1 MLLLNPVF
9 IHGWAFSSKIFG
21 NLPGIKIDLP
31 GHGKNEDRYESLLK
45 TAQSIALSLPGKH
58 DIIGWSLGGSLAL
71 LIASLFPSKVRRL
84 FLIGTSPYFWGA
96 WEEKNLRAFKL
107 RIKRE
112 GVEVFRSMAYPRRF
126 EDRLYL
132 PDALRMLE
140 DYMRMDLRDR
150 ASLLGKETFIL
161 QGEKDRIVPPLEA
174 FKLHS
179 LIKGSKLITLPG
191 GHFPAEDERSLLSTL
206 LKVSSDV
213 R

>member
-1 MLLLNPVF
+1 
-9 IHGWAFSSKIFG
+9 
-21 NLPGIKIDLP
+21 
-31 GHGKNEDRYESLLK
+31 
-45 TAQSIALSLPGKH
+45 
-58 DIIGWSLGGSLAL
+58 
-71 LIASLFPSKVRRL
+71 
-84 FLIGTSPYFWGA
+84 
-96 WEEKNLRAFKL
+96 
-107 RIKRE
+107 
-112 GVEVFRSMAYPRRF
+112 MAYPRRF

-140 DYMRMDLRDR
+140 DYMRIDLRDR
-150 ASLLGKETFIL
+150 ASLLRKETFIL
-161 QGEKDRIVPPLEA
+161 QGEEDRIVPPLEA